1 MSTQM
6 TDERAR
12 DWSPVPWRDRWIVAA
27 WSVVLSVVIFAPLL
41 GSRGGVLRGD
51 LFFVPQQ
58 PIKGT
63 WLGLTDS
70 APHTAPYDFLISIV
84 TSVVPGDILQKALL
98 LAVLIIAGTGAAAA
112 VARYGLPAQLVA
124 ATFFVWNPYVYERLY
139 TGSLQLLFGY
149 AALGWVAWAATRRD
163 AHTWRGLGPM
173 IIALAI
179 AGWASPTGGLIALVV
194 ALCAVAHR
202 GIRPLLLTLGAGILV
217 NLPSILPAL
226 FRPGGVLPDST
237 GVDAYS
243 ASPDTSLGVL
253 GSLLT
258 LGGVWDPDAVAPWRD
273 NGIVV
278 AIALIVTILGLI
290 GVGLAWS
297 RAPRGPLTGLS
308 VAAAIG
314 LLIALLGAYGG
325 TRTVIDSLAE
335 NVPGGVLLR
344 DGHAWL
350 APLAL
355 LLAVGW
361 GSLAYHLAYRGST
374 AIMAATTVIGI
385 AVPIALLP
393 GLALAMDGELENDRF
408 PGEWWHV
415 RGLLEGKD
423 PAGIAVLPLGGYR
436 DFSWASSSQVA
447 DPAAR
452 YFFGDVVIDD
462 TRTVNGAVVASNSD
476 RAGKLSAAVDEP
488 RGLTDALLAMGIDTV
503 IIERG
508 QEGAEPRL
516 TGNNVDRTFR
526 GKQLAV
532 WEISGDVG
540 DDGDKPPAIPIILG
554 DVIAALL
561 VLLAI
566 AMAAGALGRTRP
578 VGGLPPSAEDQQR
591 AFGRPGPAPVPPAY
605 STLPP
610 PPPPPTE
617 MIAPGETEP
626 EVVIPAAGDTAV
638 ISTTQTEFVDVVPGE
653 DETTVVHTTA
663 ETSAITVPAG
673 DTADTGD
680 TGGTADATDDTQAVQ
695 PVEPVESVEPADT
708 VDTDDSTAATNT
720 GTDSDPGDD
729 TRRF

>member
-12 DWSPVPWRDRWIVAA
+12 DWSPVPWRDRGIVAA

-51 LFFVPQQ
+51 LVFVPQQ

-63 WLGLTDS
+63 WLGLTES
-70 APHTAPYDFLISIV
+70 APHTAPYDFLISLV
-84 TSVVPGDILQKALL
+84 TSVVPGDLLQKALL
-98 LAVLIIAGTGAAAA
+98 LAVLILAGTGAAAA

-124 ATFFVWNPYVYERLY
+124 ATFFVWNPFVYERLF

-149 AALGWVAWAATRRD
+149 AALGWVVWAATRRD
-163 AHTWRGLGPM
+163 AHLVMQFGPM
-173 IIALAI
+173 VIALAI

-194 ALCAVAHR
+194 ALGAIAHR
-202 GIRPLLLTLGAGILV
+202 GIRPLLLTLAAGILV
-217 NLPSILPAL
+217 NLPSIVPAL

-273 NGIVV
+273 NAIVV
-278 AIALIVTILGLI
+278 AVALVVTILGLV

-308 VAAAIG
+308 VVAAIG
-314 LLIALLGAYGG
+314 LLVALLGAYGS
-325 TRTVIDSLAE
+325 TRTVIDSIAE

-355 LLAVGW
+355 LLAIGW
-361 GSLAYHLAYRGST
+361 ASLAYYLAYRGSA

-385 AVPIALLP
+385 AIPIALLP
-393 GLALAMDGELENDRF
+393 GLALAMDGELQNDRF

-415 RGLLEGKD
+415 RGQLEGKD

-436 DFSWASSSQVA
+436 DFDWASSGAVA
-447 DPAAR
+447 DPAPR

-476 RAGKLSAAVDEP
+476 RAGDLRAAVDKS

-508 QEGAEPRL
+508 QDGAEARL

-526 GKQLAV
+526 GKQLSV
-532 WEISGDVG
+532 WEISGEVG
-540 DDGDKPPAIPIILG
+540 NGGDKPPAIPILLG

-566 AMAAGALGRTRP
+566 GMALGLVGRTRSA
-578 VGGLPPSAEDQQR
+578 GGIPPSPEDQER
-591 AFGRPGPAPVPPAY
+591 AFGRPGPSPEPPAY

-610 PPPPPTE
+610 PPPPATE
-617 MIAPGETEP
+617 MTAPGETE
-626 EVVIPAAGDTAV
+626 TAV
-638 ISTTQTEFVDVVPGE
+638 VMPAPTTTAVVSAVESETVEVIPGE
-653 DETTVVHTTA
+653 DETTVVHTSTTETA
-663 ETSAITVPAG
+663 MSIP
-673 DTADTGD
+673 TADED
-680 TGGTADATDDTQAVQ
+680 TGFESEPVLPADDAT
-695 PVEPVESVEPADT
+695 PVEAFP
-708 VDTDDSTAATNT
+708 DDAPPIDAPPI
-720 GTDSDPGDD
+720 DAPPDEARPDQDD